1 MTINTFHLSGMN
13 LHSIDLRFPK
23 VIPIKNAVLQLAMFS
38 ISGLQDLN
46 IFNFFYVDDQVAVA
60 QGRGGI
66 RSFTAEMGRCLTGHP
81 EVLPAV
87 WRYGGQRILIGTTN
101 ISSQWKAKCHRKKL
115 QFWNWDP
122 WWVNCMYPNCR
133 YPICIFQLIDWVLV
147 VGPPTSEPLDN
158 KDLVRSFQC
167 RH

>member
-38 ISGLQDLN
+38 IFRSTRFEYLQLLLRGRPSSSRSRQGGSG
-46 IFNFFYVDDQVAVA
+46 
-60 QGRGGI
+60 
-66 RSFTAEMGRCLTGHP
+66 SFTAEMGRCLTGHA

-101 ISSQWKAKCHRKKL
+101 ISSQ
-115 QFWNWDP
+115 
-122 WWVNCMYPNCR
+122 
-133 YPICIFQLIDWVLV
+133 
-147 VGPPTSEPLDN
+147 
-158 KDLVRSFQC
+158 
-167 RH
+167 

>member
-1 MTINTFHLSGMN
+1 
-13 LHSIDLRFPK
+13 
-23 VIPIKNAVLQLAMFS
+23 MFS
-38 ISGLQDLN
+38 IFRSTRFEYLQLLLR
-46 IFNFFYVDDQVAVA
+46 
-60 QGRGGI
+60 GRPSSSRSRQGGI

-101 ISSQWKAKCHRKKL
+101 ISSQWKAKCHRRRL

-122 WWVNCMYPNCR
+122 WLVKCMYPNCR

-147 VGPPTSEPLDN
+147 VGPPTSEPFDN
-158 KDLVRSFQC
+158 KDLVGSFQC
-167 RH
+167 RTLDDRMILTSMLLATICFPVRRCQRLENLAKSS